1 MTLTQFGGLFVV
13 YGISLAFILILI
25 YQEFRRVRFNFNIF
39 FSLLYLLT
47 FYFGF
52 PLTSVLVF
60 QFDVEI
66 VPVDSLLHAMLASGC
81 FYAIYYVAYK
91 TRLTYK
97 TRSDNEAHIGH
108 CAHRDPLKPGT
119 LMMTSPRKP
128 LFTMNRVETNLA
140 WLLLAGIAIVTV
152 GLFFMQ
158 NGFLLFKLQS
168 YNQIFSSK
176 VSGVALK
183 RFFYFFIPAMLVVF
197 FLKPTKARWLC
208 FLVGTVGFGILTYVI
223 VGGTRANIIIAF
235 ALFLF
240 IGIVRGWITLW
251 MLFAAGMMGVVGMF
265 WLALKR
271 YGLEVS
277 GAEAFYTFLYL
288 TRDTF
293 SPWENLALLLDNYSK
308 IDFQGLAPII
318 RDFYVFIPNWVW
330 PDRPNLVWN
339 TANYFTWDVL
349 NNHSGLAISPTLI
362 GSLVVMGGV
371 FFIPLGAI
379 VVGFLI
385 KWFDWIY
392 EAGKQE
398 SNRYKA
404 AILQAFCFG
413 AIFNMIVLA
422 REGVDS
428 FVSRVVFFCIIFGL
442 CLVAAKLLYWLFE
455 SAGLIRKLVVNNLA
469 VSRKT
474 SVLLDVR
481 KENGVE

>member
-1 MTLTQFGGLFVV
+1 MTLTQFGGLFVI
-13 YGISLAFILILI
+13 YIISVAFILTLT
-25 YQEFRRVRFNFNIF
+25 YQEFRRVRFNFNVF

-52 PLTSVLVF
+52 PLTSLLVF
-60 QFDVEI
+60 QFNVE
-66 VPVDSLLHAMLASGC
+66 VVSVDSLLHAMLASGC

-97 TRSDNEAHIGH
+97 TRPNNGISSEN
-108 CAHRDPLKPGT
+108 LT
-119 LMMTSPRKP
+119 VTMPRKP
-128 LFTMNRVETNLA
+128 LFTMNRVEANLT
-140 WLLLAGIAIVTV
+140 WLLLACIAIVTV
-152 GLFFMQ
+152 GSFFMQ

-168 YNQIFSSK
+168 YSQIFSGQ

-251 MLFAAGMMGVVGMF
+251 MLFTAGAMGIVGMF

-271 YGLEVS
+271 YSLDVS

-308 IDFQGLAPII
+308 IDFQGLAPIV
-318 RDFYVFIPNWVW
+318 RDFYVFIPGWVW

-339 TANYFTWDVL
+339 TANYFTWNVL

-379 VVGFLI
+379 AVGFII

-413 AIFNMIVLA
+413 AIFNIIVLA

-428 FVSRVVFFCIIFGL
+428 FVSRVVFFCIVFGL

-455 SAGLIRKLVVNNLA
+455 SAGLIRKLVVSNLA
-469 VSRKT
+469 TSRKT
-474 SVLLDVR
+474 SVILDVR
-481 KENGVE
+481 KKNGVK

>member
-13 YGISLAFILILI
+13 YVISVTFILTLT
-25 YQEFRRVRFNFNIF
+25 YQEFRRVRFNFNVF

-52 PLTSVLVF
+52 PLTSLLVF
-60 QFDVEI
+60 QFDVAV

-97 TRSDNEAHIGH
+97 IRPNDKI
-108 CAHRDPLKPGT
+108 KPENLT
-119 LMMTSPRKP
+119 VTTPRKP
-128 LFTMNRVETNLA
+128 LFTMNRVETNLT

-152 GLFFMQ
+152 GSFFMQ

-168 YNQIFSSK
+168 YSQIFSSQ

-251 MLFAAGMMGVVGMF
+251 MLFTAGAMGIVGMF

-271 YGLEVS
+271 YSLEVS

-293 SPWENLALLLDNYSK
+293 SPWENLALLLDNYGK

-318 RDFYVFIPNWVW
+318 RDFYVFIPSWVW

-349 NNHSGLAISPTLI
+349 NNRSGLAISPTLI

-379 VVGFLI
+379 AVGFII

-428 FVSRVVFFCIIFGL
+428 FVSRVVFFCIVFGL

-455 SAGLIRKLVVNNLA
+455 SAGLIRKLVVSNLA
-469 VSRKT
+469 TSRKT
-474 SVLLDVR
+474 SVILDVR
-481 KENGVE
+481 KKNGVE

>member
-1 MTLTQFGGLFVV
+1 MTLAQFGGLFVV
-13 YGISLAFILILI
+13 YVSSLVFILTLT
-25 YQEFRRVRFNFNIF
+25 YQEFRRVRFNFNVF

-52 PLTSVLVF
+52 PLTSMLVF
-60 QFDVEI
+60 QFDVQV

-91 TRLTYK
+91 TRLSYRYR
-97 TRSDNEAHIGH
+97 TRKNNMEPET
-108 CAHRDPLKPGT
+108 PLVV
-119 LMMTSPRKP
+119 SVRKS
-128 LFTMNRVETNLA
+128 LFNMNRVETNLT
-140 WLLLAGIAIVTV
+140 WLLLAGIAVVTV
-152 GLFFMQ
+152 GSFFMQ

-168 YNQIFSSK
+168 YSQIFSSQ

-197 FLKPTKARWLC
+197 FLNPTKIRWVC

-251 MLFAAGMMGVVGMF
+251 MLFAAGILGIIGMF

-271 YGLEVS
+271 YGLDVS

-318 RDFYVFIPNWVW
+318 RDFYVFIPSWLW

-379 VVGFLI
+379 AVGLLI

-398 SNRYKA
+398 TNRYKA

-428 FVSRVVFFCIIFGL
+428 FVSRVVFFCIVFGL
-442 CLVAAKLLYWLFE
+442 CLIAAKLLYWLFE
-455 SAGLIRKLVVNNLA
+455 SAGLVRKFVVSNLA
-469 VSRKT
+469 TSRKT
-474 SVLLDVR
+474 SVILDVR
-481 KENGVE
+481 KKNGVE